1 MPNES
6 VMMQM
11 SLKKTCFAVPP
22 SFVEFQKV
30 GLLEQGRGG
39 DAQHLQTRSHGWWI
53 QNITKTN
60 NNNKKNDH
68 NNEKDNNNNNEGGL
82 MTPENKNNFYW
93 KHTSAEQFL
102 P

>member
-1 MPNES
+1 
-6 VMMQM
+6 MMQM

-53 QNITKTN
+53 QNITKKQITITRRMTITM
-60 NNNKKNDH
+60 KKIITIT
-68 NNEKDNNNNNEGGL
+68 
-82 MTPENKNNFYW
+82 MTLGW
-93 KHTSAEQFL
+93 
-102 P
+102 